1 MAAESSESVLACTAG
16 GSGSSVFACRACRA
30 RETTGACST
39 HSGKL
44 LVHTTFGARSIPQK
58 CFTQYQGMQSSPCL
72 AVRRSQVGRPC
83 HPCRPCPLT
92 PAARTQKQAHR
103 LDGRHARRAGHR
115 WHCGPAHQRQLHI
128 IPVPSATPP
137 NTSDKCD
144 RLYGDSQANGGSIP
158 NKSKQKTPMTH
169 PKRLPDQPNQGLHS
183 DRACRPC
190 RPCRPCQQRRQVQP
204 LPVSPS
210 RLLGR
215 VCRQCRAF
223 QQLLRRITEISATN
237 AQTTRS
243 SERANESIQHDKRH
257 WCNAYPARSPF
268 PLQQRAAFTWSSW
281 RTILAV
287 QTVLALGA
295 VVAGHSILAGR
306 PWLTVCAVL
315 AGRTHDTR
323 YAYQSMQL
331 HPTTCQSCH
340 PSWRRIVH
348 KCVHGRELTLRADFA
363 GDAILARRALPAR
376 GAVGAGGTRCAL
388 SACRAEKIAAA
399 YSSPHKYFPLCMRIQ
414 CTASKP
420 SH

>member
-1 MAAESSESVLACTAG
+1 MPAAPAGPATPGFPIAPSWPGLPSVPGFPA
-16 GSGSSVFACRACRA
+16 
-30 RETTGACST
+30 
-39 HSGKL
+39 
-44 LVHTTFGARSIPQK
+44 
-58 CFTQYQGMQSSPCL
+58 
-72 AVRRSQVGRPC
+72 
-83 HPCRPCPLT
+83 T
-92 PAARTQKQAHR
+92 PAPHQRDLGHR
-103 LDGRHARRAGHR
+103 LTD
-115 WHCGPAHQRQLHI
+115 
-128 IPVPSATPP
+128 
-137 NTSDKCD
+137 
-144 RLYGDSQANGGSIP
+144 NG
-158 NKSKQKTPMTH
+158 
-169 PKRLPDQPNQGLHS
+169 
-183 DRACRPC
+183 
-190 RPCRPCQQRRQVQP
+190 
-204 LPVSPS
+204 
-210 RLLGR
+210 
-215 VCRQCRAF
+215 
-223 QQLLRRITEISATN
+223 
-237 AQTTRS
+237 S

-257 WCNAYPARSPF
+257 WCNAYPACSPL
-268 PLQQRAAFTWSSW
+268 PLRQRAAFTWSSW

-295 VVAGHSILAGR
+295 VLAGHSILAGR

-388 SACRAEKIAAA
+388 SACRAEKIAAG